1 MSKGSI
7 TTEETEKLSAVFG
20 ALADPTRRG
29 IIERVRVESKTVA
42 ELASD
47 FAISLPAVSKHL
59 KVLDKAGMV
68 HRAKSGKYI
77 LCSYNPEPGQAAM
90 KWIERADCRPPNR
103 SSSHGAPA
111 FSPGDMVSP
120 VAIISGSRMKIT
132 PT

>member
-1 MSKGSI
+1 VSKGSI

-59 KVLDKAGMV
+59 KVLDKAGLV

-77 LCSYNPEPGQAAM
+77 LCSYNPEPGRAAM
-90 KWIERADCRPPNR
+90 KWINEQHRFWQDSFAGLAEFLDKRKTTENGTDNNPD
-103 SSSHGAPA
+103 S
-111 FSPGDMVSP
+111 M
-120 VAIISGSRMKIT
+120 
-132 PT
+132 